1 MSIKLAHSP
10 DADDAF
16 MFYALTQ
23 RKIDWEG
30 LEIEEIQ
37 APIHELNQKALEGAY
52 QVSAISFHAFPE
64 IVDRY
69 QLLQVGACFGENY
82 GPVVIASRVLKP
94 KQLRKVRVAIPG
106 KSTTAF
112 LVLKMLEP
120 TICYSEV
127 PFDQVIEV
135 VASGKM
141 EAGLLIHEGQ
151 LTYQEKQLFK
161 VVDLGEWWHKE
172 TGMPLPLGGIVVRRD
187 LDWETADKIRRLIRS
202 SVRYALEHKKEALE
216 YALPFAR
223 GLDREKAEQFVGL
236 YVNDLTVDCGRR
248 GQKAIKVLLE
258 RGAQLGFIKPVDFEE
273 AWLPKHQGTSE
284 PVEIP
289 TEILPDEPSH
299 ESSSS

>member
-1 MSIKLAHSP
+1 
-10 DADDAF
+10 

-23 RKIDWEG
+23 GKIDREG
-30 LEIEEIQ
+30 LEIEEVQ
-37 APIHELNQKALEGAY
+37 APIHELNQKSLEGTY
-52 QVSAISFHAFPE
+52 EVSAISFHVLPAIAE
-64 IVDRY
+64 RY

-82 GPVVIASRVLKP
+82 GPVVIASRALKA
-94 KQLRKVRVAIPG
+94 KQLRKIRVAIPG

-151 LTYQEKQLFK
+151 LTYQDKGLFK
-161 VVDLGEWWHKE
+161 VVDLGEWWQKE
-172 TGMPLPLGGIVVRRD
+172 TDLPLPLGGIVVRRD
-187 LDWETADKIRRLIRS
+187 LDWETASKVRRLIQA
-202 SVRYALEHKKEALE
+202 SVRYALEHKEEALE

-223 GLDREKAEQFVGL
+223 GLGKEKAEKFVGL

-258 RGAQLGFIKPVDFEE
+258 KGAELGFVKATDFDEM
-273 AWLPKHQGTSE
+273 WLPRHPKGTAE
-284 PVEIP
+284 TVDVETP
-289 TEILPDEPSH
+289 TEVLS
-299 ESSSS
+299 